1 MSVEQDHK
9 LNSSQPQ
16 ERAAQSSK
24 AKQSP
29 QQRAVSALKSLVDL
43 ARGTAP
49 KAKKAKK
56 TTAKKMKAVKK
67 SPSLALTQDAVKAVA
82 KPVKKSCQE
91 KDCRQ
96 ENS

>member
-16 ERAAQSSK
+16 ERAAQSSSK
-24 AKQSP
+24 TKQSP

-56 TTAKKMKAVKK
+56 TVTKK
-67 SPSLALTQDAVKAVA
+67 S
-82 KPVKKSCQE
+82 
-91 KDCRQ
+91 
-96 ENS
+96 NS